1 MTDTTTNTT
10 ITTTGS
16 TIPQWLIPDRA
27 YQILKWLAL
36 MVLPAL
42 AVFVSAV
49 GPAWGWP
56 HIQAIVTTL
65 NALALLDGT
74 VIGLSAVKAAYS
86 LAA

>member
-1 MTDTTTNTT
+1 MTDTTTSTT
-10 ITTTGS
+10 STTTGDS
-16 TIPQWLIPDRA
+16 VPQWLIPDRV
-27 YQILKWLAL
+27 YQVLKWLAL

-42 AVFVSAV
+42 SVFASSV

-56 HIQAIVTTL
+56 HIDAIVTTL

-74 VIGLSAVKAAYS
+74 AIGLSAVKAAYS